1 MGEVEFFD
9 RVKKINRL
17 LSNDARTQIW
27 EFILNGEFILV
38 KSILKAVEEGKD
50 WEDVGLND

>member
-1 MGEVEFFD
+1 MGEKEFIQ
-9 RVKKINRL
+9 RLKKINRL
-17 LSNDARTQIW
+17 LSNEARDQIW

-38 KSILKAVEEGKD
+38 KSVFKAIEEGKD